1 MEFCWKNGSFTVFP
15 AEGNRAL
22 IPEKRSYTVEFFGV
36 EDCEI
41 TTDIDGAVKTY
52 REEEGC
58 LTVRLPEISV
68 TEKIQITLSVPKLRK
83 NEENKRIFELLNQG
97 EIPFSVK
104 EEVYSV
110 IQKNISKAAK
120 LTQLCSMNGTG
131 TDRSNR
137 GNINCKRIEKR
148 QRNL

>member
-1 MEFCWKNGSFTVFP
+1 M
-15 AEGNRAL
+15 
-22 IPEKRSYTVEFFGV
+22 

-52 REEEGC
+52 REEDGC

-68 TEKIQITLSVPKLRK
+68 TEKIQITLSKLRK

-120 LTQLCSMNGTG
+120 LTQLCSMKMERELIGAIAEILTA
-131 TDRSNR
+131 
-137 GNINCKRIEKR
+137 KE
-148 QRNL
+148 